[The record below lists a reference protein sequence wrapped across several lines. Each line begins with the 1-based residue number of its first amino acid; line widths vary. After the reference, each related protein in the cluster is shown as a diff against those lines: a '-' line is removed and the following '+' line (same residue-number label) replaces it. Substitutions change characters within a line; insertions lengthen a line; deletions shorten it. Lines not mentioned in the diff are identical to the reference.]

1 VIHADGTARI
11 QAVTRTEC
19 PGFHRLISAFA
30 RRTGVPMLLNTSFNS
45 QEPIVCTPADALRT
59 FLRTDLDV
67 LAIGDYLVERPGSQ
81 VAPAQP

>member
-1 VIHADGTARI
+1 
-11 QAVTRTEC
+11 
-19 PGFHRLISAFA
+19 
-30 RRTGVPMLLNTSFNS
+30 MLLNTSFNS